1 VFKAFRGSRAIKEF
15 LELMVLLDHK
25 GQEDYKVLGEEQLA
39 GLDRPVKL
47 VKLVRLDQLG
57 HKDCPE

>member
-1 VFKAFRGSRAIKEF
+1 
-15 LELMVLLDHK
+15 MVLLDHK

-47 VKLVRLDQLG
+47 D
-57 HKDCPE
+57 